1 MSNNEKELNSDLKF
15 GLKSFITI
23 CSILLGI
30 MIFVGVTYVVPAGQ
44 YLLDGNGTIWI
55 YVRWFGLRWQYNW
68 KYNGY
73 GKLLNRRK
81 GVYH

>member
-1 MSNNEKELNSDLKF
+1 MSITKEKNMSNTKELDVKVKF

-44 YLLDGNGTIWI
+44 YLLDGNGTI
-55 YVRWFGLRWQYNW
+55 
-68 KYNGY
+68 
-73 GKLLNRRK
+73 
-81 GVYH
+81 